1 MRGNLKTAFEE
12 IIREHQGVVFSIAYH
27 FFQNSALAEEVAQDV
42 FLELYRNLGRIES
55 DTHLVYWLRK
65 TTANRCVDH
74 KRKAAYRSEIGL
86 EQAKEPAAA
95 AVQNGLLSQTV
106 RRQLAA
112 LPQKQ
117 RAAVI
122 LRYQEDLQPAEIAAM
137 LKIPVNTVKSHLQR
151 ALETLRERLEPRQRV
166 GV

>member
-1 MRGNLKTAFEE
+1 
-12 IIREHQGVVFSIAYH
+12 
-27 FFQNSALAEEVAQDV
+27 
-42 FLELYRNLGRIES
+42 
-55 DTHLVYWLRK
+55 
-65 TTANRCVDH
+65 
-74 KRKAAYRSEIGL
+74 SEIGL